1 MNPARAHASDGLGY
15 CVLGAINPCLLRKTR
30 WAVRPRSLFS
40 DVPSHNAV
48 QQELTMKLNV
58 FNLKQALIAIS
69 VSLGALVY
77 PAESKPGIKAF
88 AFEVG
93 RQTGSFYC
101 KGIPMESAM
110 EKGMMAAALEMDM
123 PIAQVDSMD
132 LESDKAAAA
141 LIDGIFDIAID
152 TCPKRA
158 KTIFREFAN
167 LGN

>member
-1 MNPARAHASDGLGY
+1 
-15 CVLGAINPCLLRKTR
+15 
-30 WAVRPRSLFS
+30 
-40 DVPSHNAV
+40 
-48 QQELTMKLNV
+48 MKLNV

-69 VSLGALVY
+69 ISLGALVN

-93 RQTGSFYC
+93 RQTGSFYY

-123 PIAQVDSMD
+123 PMAQVNSMD

-141 LIDGIFDIAID
+141 LIDGIFDIAIH
-152 TCPKRA
+152 CYNQWIRIAQLGKSRA
-158 KTIFREFAN
+158 VTAAGRRFFA
-167 LGN
+167 

>member
-1 MNPARAHASDGLGY
+1 M
-15 CVLGAINPCLLRKTR
+15 
-30 WAVRPRSLFS
+30 
-40 DVPSHNAV
+40 
-48 QQELTMKLNV
+48 QLTG

-123 PIAQVDSMD
+123 PMAQLDSMD

-141 LIDGIFDIAID
+141 HIDGVFDIAID
-152 TCPKRA
+152 TCPQRA
-158 KTIFREFAN
+158 KTIFWEFTN
-167 LGN
+167 MGD

>member
-1 MNPARAHASDGLGY
+1 M
-15 CVLGAINPCLLRKTR
+15 
-30 WAVRPRSLFS
+30 
-40 DVPSHNAV
+40 
-48 QQELTMKLNV
+48 QLTG

-69 VSLGALVY
+69 VSLSALVY

-93 RQTGSFYC
+93 RQSGSFYC
-101 KGIPMESAM
+101 KGIPLESAM

-123 PIAQVDSMD
+123 PMAQLDSMD
-132 LESDKAAAA
+132 LESDKDAAAH
-141 LIDGIFDIAID
+141 IDGVFDIAID